1 MDDLSEK
8 IGEILNDEESMK
20 QIREL
25 ADMLTGGMSSQTAEN
40 TSSDGTESFDPDF
53 SEKKSDNGGQNGFP
67 DLSALMGMMGMSGG
81 SSDTSGNNGG
91 QSGGIDMGTLMKLMS
106 VIQSTG
112 ENDKNRNFLL
122 ALKPLLNADKQAK
135 IDKALKLLRMYSIF
149 LALKDSG
156 LTDNLHDLL

>member
-25 ADMLTGGMSSQTAEN
+25 ADMLTGSMSSEGTGES
-40 TSSDGTESFDPDF
+40 SSDAAESFDPDF
-53 SEKKSDNGGQNGFP
+53 SEKKSDNSGQNGFP
-67 DLSALMGMMGMSGG
+67 DLSAIMGMLGMNGG
-81 SSDTSGNNGG
+81 SAETSENN
-91 QSGGIDMGTLMKLMS
+91 GGIDMGTLMKLVS

-122 ALKPLLNADKQAK
+122 ALKPLLGADKQER
-135 IDKALKLLRMYSIF
+135 IDKALKMLRIYSIF

-156 LTDNLHDLL
+156 LTNELQNLI